1 MPRLVRLRSREIS
14 VEHDLESPDL
24 SSLPTNG
31 AGAVASPTIIRDKDV
46 FTIPPSTAGLG
57 FKCATLIGRLISDN
71 SSVFVKLGE
80 SYQDCNFAEA
90 CSALRRD
97 LGMTHTTFTIQWL
110 LPTYD
115 YAEVAARGNPGVWG
129 DGVEKRI
136 GRAKRDYADSNGRL
150 PVQLVGVFEGK
161 RVSDATTENVN
172 GWELLQVLIFRKF
185 VGSADT
191 NAFNMMVDSEGRVLS
206 VDETRASAQQLV
218 KYANKGLIT
227 SQNIRQ
233 DLLAKAAEVMW
244 KNPRKVGE
252 FLERLRN
259 LTMPETISDGGRL
272 SNVHARAPFDDKTL
286 NLLRGEN
293 QDALSMSALMRAL
306 RLPVPVA
313 GSRKRGRED

>member
-1 MPRLVRLRSREIS
+1 
-14 VEHDLESPDL
+14 
-24 SSLPTNG
+24 
-31 AGAVASPTIIRDKDV
+31 
-46 FTIPPSTAGLG
+46 
-57 FKCATLIGRLISDN
+57 
-71 SSVFVKLGE
+71 
-80 SYQDCNFAEA
+80 
-90 CSALRRD
+90 
-97 LGMTHTTFTIQWL
+97 
-110 LPTYD
+110 
-115 YAEVAARGNPGVWG
+115 
-129 DGVEKRI
+129 
-136 GRAKRDYADSNGRL
+136 
-150 PVQLVGVFEGK
+150 
-161 RVSDATTENVN
+161 
-172 GWELLQVLIFRKF
+172 
-185 VGSADT
+185 
-191 NAFNMMVDSEGRVLS
+191 MVDSEGRVLS